1 MSAYQPYRDEHQ
13 ISINIPWDENTAIG
27 FFVSMVLA
35 MILLFILSFVHYDN
49 PVREQQ
55 MLQVNKIPLDVI
67 SFGKGDG
74 TGASHGNLTEE
85 GIAHKGQSPASN
97 LDDAVI
103 AAPHI
108 KSATNIKD
116 PELTSKLTPSN
127 TVGSSNAKSTSMSG
141 EGSKNVGKP
150 NGSESG
156 TGLGKTGTGKGAG
169 YGLGDIDWGGGG
181 NRIVLQKRIP
191 TYPKGANTSGQI
203 KIWFVVDS
211 KGTVIN
217 MRPALKG
224 GDPVLER
231 AAMNALRYWRFNP
244 LKDDKDMQGII
255 TFTFRLS

>member
-35 MILLFILSFVHYDN
+35 LILLFIISFVHYDN
-49 PVREQQ
+49 PVTAQIQ
-55 MLQVNKIPLDVI
+55 INSIPLDVI

-74 TGASHGNLTEE
+74 TGVSHGNLSEE
-85 GIAHKGQSPASN
+85 GIAHKGQNPATN
-97 LDDAVI
+97 LSDATI
-103 AAPHI
+103 AAPRI

-127 TVGSSNAKSTSMSG
+127 TVGSTSAKSTSASG
-141 EGSKNVGKP
+141 DASKNVGKP

-156 TGLGKTGTGKGAG
+156 TGLGNTGKGKGLG

-181 NRIVLQKRIP
+181 NRIVLQKKIP
-191 TYPKGANTSGQI
+191 EYPKGANTSGQI
-203 KIWFVVDS
+203 KIWFVVDAN
-211 KGTVIN
+211 GTIVN
-217 MRPALKG
+217 MRPAIKG

-231 AAMNALRYWRFNP
+231 AAMNALRYWKFNP
-244 LKDDKDMQGII
+244 LKDKKEMQGVI
-255 TFTFRLS
+255 TFTFKLS